1 MKYFDC
7 PVIGE
12 RPAGEFVCAGSSI
25 EGLVQEDAATVRHG
39 LYFGDATARVKREW
53 WWHRPSQL
61 WFLVTRDTRTDVV
74 SDIRLA
80 SAIGDN
86 PREGGI

>member
-12 RPAGEFVCAGSSI
+12 RPASEFVCAGSSI
-25 EGLVQEDAATVRHG
+25 EGLVNEDGDAVRHG

-53 WWHRPSQL
+53 WWHRPSQI
-61 WFLVTRDTRTDVV
+61 WFLITRDTRTDVV
-74 SDIRLA
+74 SEIRTA
-80 SAIGDN
+80 SKLGDV
-86 PREGGI
+86 PDEGRA